1 MASYTHTLR
10 WLEVLQGFGSY
21 SACIWI
27 RWFPAPYVHSSK
39 GAGKGFPLV
48 TTFDSDTNTIF
59 IVLENN
65 YQSSTRSCS
74 WHDATLFECDAG
86 MRWLRVGV
94 NRVMHSAISTTLLG
108 AHHQH
113 RHEQISSFV
122 IVLSTMLASGRSG
135 DLFTTSSAKM
145 HVNES
150 AGELQ

>member
-94 NRVMHSAISTTLLG
+94 NRVMHSAISTTLLLG

-122 IVLSTMLASGRSG
+122 IVLSATLESDRSVTC
-135 DLFTTSSAKM
+135 LLLYRLKC
-145 HVNES
+145 ES
-150 AGELQ
+150 AGEL